1 MIVRCVNI
9 DWLEVYCLEPI
20 TESRDASYFRSRGF
34 IVQERDYG
42 TRIYN
47 QMFTLMG
54 SDYQPLLEVRRS
66 PKSVIGQGGILPVN
80 ACHIRLVNRTCYYDD
95 AALKMKQFLQDYGFI
110 FQRISRIDI
119 CLDFERFD
127 SGDYPGKFLKRYL
140 EHAYAKINQA
150 RITTHGEDGWSAR
163 SWNSIS
169 WGNKKSAIT
178 TRLYCKTQ
186 ELREV
191 KDKPYIREA
200 WFRCGLVDDPI
211 KLTKVDTNGETYCPD
226 IWRLEFSISSAVQG
240 WFVIEEDGKAK
251 KKRSIRNTLD
261 MYQNRLSILAVFA
274 SLAQHYFHFKY
285 YRREQQR
292 LRDHDKQKKGLV
304 QQALTEVCA
313 AAGDLSDYVP
323 RKDRCQ
329 DKILFR
335 WKAAETVYHIDRPS
349 VAAGTVNQYTRL
361 EALLNRYKLEH
372 TQPDI
377 VAAVDVVLE
386 SIQTD
391 SYRQLLPN
399 PWDNALLQA
408 LRAAVAIRMK
418 NKAIDKDAVV
428 NDMVA
433 FIQQHAGEF
442 F

>member
-1 MIVRCVNI
+1 M
-9 DWLEVYCLEPI
+9 Y
-20 TESRDASYFRSRGF
+20 
-34 IVQERDYG
+34 
-42 TRIYN
+42 
-47 QMFTLMG
+47 
-54 SDYQPLLEVRRS
+54 
-66 PKSVIGQGGILPVN
+66 
-80 ACHIRLVNRTCYYDD
+80 
-95 AALKMKQFLQDYGFI
+95 
-110 FQRISRIDI
+110 
-119 CLDFERFD
+119 
-127 SGDYPGKFLKRYL
+127 
-140 EHAYAKINQA
+140 
-150 RITTHGEDGWSAR
+150 
-163 SWNSIS
+163 
-169 WGNKKSAIT
+169 
-178 TRLYCKTQ
+178 
-186 ELREV
+186 
-191 KDKPYIREA
+191 KD
-200 WFRCGLVDDPI
+200 
-211 KLTKVDTNGETYCPD
+211 
-226 IWRLEFSISSAVQG
+226 
-240 WFVIEEDGKAK
+240 
-251 KKRSIRNTLD
+251 
-261 MYQNRLSILAVFA
+261 RLSILAVFA

-292 LRDHDKQKKGLV
+292 LRDHDKQKRGLV
-304 QQALTEVCA
+304 QEELSRICA
-313 AAGDLSDYVP
+313 ADSDLSNYVP

-349 VAAGTVNQYTRL
+349 AAAGTVNQYTRL

-391 SYRQLLPN
+391 NYRQLLPN

-418 NKAIDKDAVV
+418 NRAIDQDAVV